1 MTSASPVAS
10 RSGLDPSRTIQ
21 YALFAITALLVIG
34 PLLPVFYQALL
45 DRPLYEGQGAVT
57 TLNFSKLLV
66 SSDFHGV
73 IGNTLVFA
81 VIVTLLAQVIGVV
94 TAILVGRTDM
104 PGRAWLGDLLIWP
117 LFISHLLLAFG
128 WYMMYGP
135 AGYVTLFVKSLFG
148 AAPWDLY
155 TIPGMAVVG
164 ASAQA
169 PLAYL
174 YCLAAINAADPNVED
189 AARSA
194 GAGPLRVMWSV
205 TLPLLR
211 PAIIYGLMMNFVI
224 GIEMLSIPLV
234 FGKPAEIGM
243 FSTFLYE
250 QAMSS
255 AVPDHGIIAA
265 ASIFMLAIVLLM
277 LVLQNRLTAQAQR
290 FVTVGGKAARQRR
303 FALGPLRW
311 AAFAIVF
318 LYVLISIGLTI
329 GGMVLRSATEF
340 LTPLVPFWELFSW
353 TNYDQLLNQRIFLQ
367 AIRNTL
373 LIAVLGEL
381 IGTFLIVMIG
391 LVAERSDFR
400 LRGALAYLAQFP
412 RALPGI
418 FGGLAILYLL
428 LFVPGLGWLR
438 NTIWALVLAYVIRY
452 IPTGIGA
459 VVPSL
464 QQISRDLD
472 LSARSVGASWWTSC
486 RAIVIPMLKP
496 AMFSCF
502 ALLFI
507 HFLKEYVTA
516 VFLVAPG
523 SEVIGSTLLLYWE
536 NGEDGP
542 VAALA
547 TVQIAITVI
556 FVFMA
561 RKLLGVRIYG

>member
-1 MTSASPVAS
+1 MTSATSFAG
-10 RSGLDPSRTIQ
+10 RSGIDPSRAIQ
-21 YALFAITALLVIG
+21 YALFAVTALLVIG
-34 PLLPVFYQALL
+34 PLIPVFYQAAS
-45 DRPLYEGQGAVT
+45 DRPLYETGAT
-57 TLNFSKLLV
+57 LSALNFTRLFV
-66 SSDFHGV
+66 DREFHGV
-73 IGNTLVFA
+73 IGNTLLFA
-81 VIVTLLAQVIGVV
+81 VITTLLAQAIGVV

-135 AGYVTLFVKSLFG
+135 SGYVTLFVKSLFG
-148 AAPWDLY
+148 GVPWNLY
-155 TIPGMAVVG
+155 TIPGMAIVG

-174 YCLAAINAADPNVED
+174 YCLAAISATDPNVED
-189 AARSA
+189 AARST
-194 GAGPLRVMWSV
+194 GARPLRVMWSV

-224 GIEMLSIPLV
+224 SIEMLSIPLV
-234 FGKPAEIGM
+234 FGKPAEIGL
-243 FSTFLYE
+243 FSTFLY
-250 QAMSS
+250 QQVMSS
-255 AVPDHGIIAA
+255 AVPDHGLIAA
-265 ASIFMLAIVLLM
+265 ASIVMLVLVLLM

-303 FALGPLRW
+303 FALGPWRW
-311 AAFAIVF
+311 AAFALVSA
-318 LYVLISIGLTI
+318 YVLISIGLTI

-340 LTPLVPFWELFSW
+340 LSPLVPFWEVFSW
-353 TNYDQLLNQRIFLQ
+353 SNYQQLVGQPIFLQ

-373 LIAVLGEL
+373 LIAVLGGL
-381 IGTFLIVMIG
+381 IGTFLIVMIS

-400 LRGALAYLAQFP
+400 LRGALSYLAQFP

-472 LSARSVGASWWTSC
+472 LSSRSVGATWWTSC
-486 RAIVIPMLKP
+486 RVIIIPMLKP
-496 AMFSCF
+496 AMFACF

-547 TVQIAITVI
+547 TVQIAITVL
-556 FVFMA
+556 FVFVA

>member
-1 MTSASPVAS
+1 MTSASSFAG
-10 RSGLDPSRTIQ
+10 RSGIDPSRAIQ

-34 PLLPVFYQALL
+34 PLVPVFYQAIS
-45 DRPLYEGQGAVT
+45 DRPLYETGAALSA
-57 TLNFSKLLV
+57 LNFTRLIGN
-66 SSDFHGV
+66 DEFHGV
-73 IGNTLVFA
+73 IGNTLIFA
-81 VIVTLLAQVIGVV
+81 VIATVLAQAIGVV

-135 AGYVTLFVKSLFG
+135 SGYVTLFVKSLLG
-148 AAPWDLY
+148 GVPWDLY

-174 YCLAAINAADPNVED
+174 YCLAAISAADPNVED

-194 GAGPLRVMWSV
+194 GAKPLRVMWSV

-224 GIEMLSIPLV
+224 SIEMLSIPLV
-234 FGKPAEIGM
+234 FGKPAQIGL
-243 FSTFLYE
+243 FSTFLYQ

-255 AVPDHGIIAA
+255 AAPDHGLIAA
-265 ASIFMLAIVLLM
+265 ASIVMLGIVLLM

-303 FALGPLRW
+303 FALGRLRW
-311 AAFAIVF
+311 AAFALVF
-318 LYVLISIGLTI
+318 AYVLFTIGFTI

-353 TNYDQLLNQRIFLQ
+353 TNYEQLLTQPVFLQ

-373 LIAVLGEL
+373 LIAVLGGF
-381 IGTFLIVMIG
+381 IGTFLIVMIS

-400 LRGALAYLAQFP
+400 LRTALAYLAQFP

-472 LSARSVGASWWTSC
+472 LSSRSVGASWWTSC
-486 RAIVIPMLKP
+486 RAIIIPMLKP

-547 TVQIAITVI
+547 TAQIAITVL
-556 FVFMA
+556 FVFM
-561 RKLLGVRIYG
+561 RC